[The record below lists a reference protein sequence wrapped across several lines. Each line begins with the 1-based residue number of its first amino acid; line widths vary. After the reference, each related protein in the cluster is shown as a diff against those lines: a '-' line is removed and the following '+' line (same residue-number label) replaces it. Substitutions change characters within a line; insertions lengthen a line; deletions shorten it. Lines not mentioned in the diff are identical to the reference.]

1 MTMTNQGDE
10 AVRLVPDEAS
20 KKSGLPGEA
29 SMRTPLTGSSSFQL
43 SSRSAGSSSGAVPCD
58 RLAWLLDA

>member
-10 AVRLVPDEAS
+10 AVRLVPGEAS

-29 SMRTPLTGSSSFQL
+29 SMRTPLTGSFQL

>member
-10 AVRLVPDEAS
+10 AVRLARRGVDAHAAHR
-20 KKSGLPGEA
+20 LV
-29 SMRTPLTGSSSFQL
+29 LFQL